1 MTRTDE
7 PTPADAELFRA
18 QMLSEM
24 ARMSVEDGLVMQLHA
39 GSFRNYNPVLFA
51 KWGRDQGA
59 DIPMPT
65 NYVTALHPLLARY
78 GNEPRL
84 SS

>member
-1 MTRTDE
+1 
-7 PTPADAELFRA
+7 
-18 QMLSEM
+18 
-24 ARMSVEDGLVMQLHA
+24 MQLHA

-65 NYVTALHPLLARY
+65 N
-78 GNEPRL
+78 
-84 SS
+84 